1 MVYSDDME
9 SGAPGWTHSAGTGTD
24 TWTLSTARAN
34 SPTHA
39 WFAVDPAATS
49 DQRLVSPTIAVPTTL
64 TNLNLQFQ
72 HWRNMENSGTTE
84 CWDGG
89 LLEASMD
96 GGAFTQITGA
106 QIQVGPYNGPT
117 RSSLN
122 PLSGM
127 EAWCNSVPFNKVI
140 VDLAPFAGHNAQFRF
155 RLGSD
160 NSVGREGWYIDDVK
174 VQGCST
180 TDVIFADGFELPVQ

>member
-1 MVYSDDME
+1 M
-9 SGAPGWTHSAGTGTD
+9 
-24 TWTLSTARAN
+24 
-34 SPTHA
+34 
-39 WFAVDPAATS
+39 
-49 DQRLVSPTIAVPTTL
+49 PTTL

-140 VDLAPFAGHNAQFRF
+140 VDLASFAGHNAQFRF